1 LVGIHKPE
9 AQAKVIFAFEKLF
22 ACASGLSNP
31 AKPVGQGYDPPADP
45 GEPGIASGSL
55 ASTWETGGVDFSN
68 ALAIEDEPEEE
79 DEPDDDESL
88 VPAVPGGP

>member
-1 LVGIHKPE
+1 
-9 AQAKVIFAFEKLF
+9 
-22 ACASGLSNP
+22 
-31 AKPVGQGYDPPADP
+31 
-45 GEPGIASGSL
+45 L
-55 ASTWETGGVDFSN
+55 ASTWEAGGIDFSN